1 MVQLSLTLKFI
12 LDRGARISAV
22 LTSTHYQTSAL
33 VQGSME
39 IVCKVTVEMFPTLK
53 NTQLL
58 DRLIE
63 LVETAHNEPTS
74 SILGSLFADEI
85 EVLSLSNQTPETKS
99 LKTEKIKK
107 MKATKSFNFRDM
119 LRRQKDSDSKW
130 LRVEDEDPYMIII
143 D

>member
-85 EVLSLSNQTPETKS
+85 EVLSLLNQTPETKS

-107 MKATKSFNFRDM
+107 IKATKSFNFRDM